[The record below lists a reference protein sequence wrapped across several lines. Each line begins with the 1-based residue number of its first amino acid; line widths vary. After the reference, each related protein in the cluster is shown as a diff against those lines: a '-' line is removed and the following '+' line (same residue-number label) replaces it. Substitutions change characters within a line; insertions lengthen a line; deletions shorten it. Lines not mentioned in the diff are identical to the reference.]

1 MERVRV
7 DPSRCQIVY
16 GHYTPGSEQP
26 FHIGSGT
33 MQRAFSDVRSAEWRR
48 LAARGYEVEI
58 LERHACPARAR
69 LREALLIES
78 HQPVT
83 NVHHRSGPHP
93 QVMRGFTK
101 RGLRCDCGAEDCYG
115 RKAALAEM
123 DGAQGSR

>member
-1 MERVRV
+1 MKRVRI
-7 DPSRCQIVY
+7 DASPCQVVY
-16 GHYTPGSEQP
+16 GHYASDSEQP

-33 MQRAFSDVRSAEWRR
+33 IQRAFSNVRSAEWRR
-48 LAARGYEVEI
+48 WAARGYEVKI

-78 HQPVT
+78 YQPVT
-83 NVHHRSGPHP
+83 NVHHRSGPHR

-115 RKAALAEM
+115 REAALADM
-123 DGAQGSR
+123 DGTERSR